1 MRIRWGFSRIFV
13 LSIIGAVAPFI
24 IYISPLSPLTT
35 DNSSLH
41 SLGLLGQSHA
51 ETSELEV
58 KYAYNE
64 RILDG
69 DAEIIS
75 GYVQILEDVIDSE
88 RSCEFCT
95 YIAYT
100 PGPIGNS
107 TVTYADSKPHNLV
120 GAKKMTFFIM
130 GANGGEK
137 VSFDVAGSASS
148 NNATDVSYA
157 AETNVITLTKKWQ
170 KIEIDLRPSDLSEI
184 THPLSI
190 HILES
195 TPGVKVAFYIKFIS
209 FDTDNPI
216 RPIPVTRNG

>member
-1 MRIRWGFSRIFV
+1 M
-13 LSIIGAVAPFI
+13 
-24 IYISPLSPLTT
+24 IYISPLSAFTT

-64 RILDG
+64 RVLGG

-75 GYVQILEDVIDSE
+75 GYVQILEDVIDTE

-100 PGPIGNS
+100 PGPVGNS

-137 VSFDVAGSASS
+137 VRFDVAGSLPVDDTSG
-148 NNATDVSYA
+148 DVKYA
-157 AETNVITLTKKWQ
+157 AQTGVITLTKKWQ
-170 KIEIDLRPSDLSEI
+170 KIEIDLRPSDLTEI

-195 TPGVKVAFYIKFIS
+195 TPGVKVAFYIKFIA
-209 FDTDNPI
+209 FDTDNPV
-216 RPIPVTRNG
+216 RPVPVVRNG